1 MALIQSRFI
10 YYAIFPAAQRQEI
23 CLKFA
28 IRTLSWQS
36 CQSWQTTWLIWGRG
50 AERNRKR
57 NTQLQ
62 EAGTTQTRR
71 RRSQNRTK
79 KTGANKWKYIYIR
92 IYFVWAPKI
101 LCNKNA
107 NDARTS
113 ADSFRLSLDSGHN
126 LCSYAYLLFALDAE
140 WWIEV
145 DGGWRM
151 EGPEKSSTCCR
162 RQPLLILLT
171 HLSQFP
177 FTVCRRARWFIG
189 LPDKHRIIIFGGVNN
204 CPKFAQI
211 CLWFPSVCPV
221 FALARLMIPIS
232 RIYTAQWEV
241 ES

>member
-36 CQSWQTTWLIWGRG
+36 CQSWQTTWYEGGELNGTGRG
-50 AERNRKR
+50 TRSYRK
-57 NTQLQ
+57 Q
-62 EAGTTQTRR
+62 EQPKHGEGVAKTELKKQGQT
-71 RRSQNRTK
+71 NE
-79 KTGANKWKYIYIR
+79 NIYIR
-92 IYFVWAPKI
+92 IYIVWAPKI

-145 DGGWRM
+145 DGGWKVLR
-151 EGPEKSSTCCR
+151 S
-162 RQPLLILLT
+162 
-171 HLSQFP
+171 
-177 FTVCRRARWFIG
+177 RAPAAGDSRCWF
-189 LPDKHRIIIFGGVNN
+189 
-204 CPKFAQI
+204 C
-211 CLWFPSVCPV
+211 
-221 FALARLMIPIS
+221 
-232 RIYTAQWEV
+232 
-241 ES
+241 

>member
-36 CQSWQTTWLIWGRG
+36 CQSWQTTWYEGGELNGTGRG
-50 AERNRKR
+50 TRSYRK
-57 NTQLQ
+57 Q
-62 EAGTTQTRR
+62 EQPKHGEGVAKTELK
-71 RRSQNRTK
+71 K

-126 LCSYAYLLFALDAE
+126 LCSYAYLLFALDAGM
-140 WWIEV
+140 V
-145 DGGWRM
+145 DWGGWWM
-151 EGPEKSSTCCR
+151 EDGRS
-162 RQPLLILLT
+162 
-171 HLSQFP
+171 
-177 FTVCRRARWFIG
+177 
-189 LPDKHRIIIFGGVNN
+189 
-204 CPKFAQI
+204 
-211 CLWFPSVCPV
+211 
-221 FALARLMIPIS
+221 
-232 RIYTAQWEV
+232 WEV
-241 ES
+241 EHLLPETASVDFANALKPIPFHCLPASQMIYWPARQAPDYHFRWCQQLPEICANLSMIPKCLSSVCLGPANDSN